1 MKKFLALVLAVLMI
15 ASTVVSVAA
24 FDDVA
29 ADNKYANAIEE
40 LQEYGVV
47 AGKSETEF
55 APDELVT
62 RWQMALFMAR
72 ATSGETDDEAW
83 NIGASLFTD
92 CTQYLGAI
100 QYCYT
105 KGIIKGVTATE
116 FAPNANITLRDGVI
130 MAVRALNYEKE
141 DEYVEASAKKYTV
154 TGANYWLPYW
164 QKADEIGMLENL
176 KDLSVTAELTR
187 AQTVQLIYNMLN
199 SVVYNYDVNGYKY
212 TLEEVVFGGKQV
224 VNVDN
229 VTGAWI
235 SETPLQSI
243 GADTI
248 GEDEEIVVLT
258 VNDENTYATV
268 EVPFADLEKAGVDV
282 ENIEEYFGAYIELVN
297 CRVDNTHRDEDQE
310 ITYIYKEYE
319 YLAGV
324 NTENKLVTTDAD
336 VVYHKNGDRVRIDSK
351 THYFDESE
359 KVRNYLAVYTVTDPA
374 DGWEL
379 VEDFYTKVGFDDEDG
394 DGLQDDDE
402 ESIYEVTTI
411 NDQLEGKFYDV
422 TFIDTDVDGYYE
434 VALVNYYNLDTYKA
448 PKSNGKE
455 TFGVMKDVEAEDTEY
470 SEDLSAGDVFVYT
483 YDFFMN
489 TVDVKGVL
497 EVYEGEITSYS
508 DKKVEDIRGNK
519 YTVATIEI
527 NDEEYEVSFYGASD
541 KTVDAFSPV
550 IDAAKVGEDDE
561 IDLEKVTKAGVA
573 DFASTNVGGEY
584 EYYLFNDMLLAF
596 GKEVELAADNYLV
609 VEEFTDFELYDHV
622 VLSALVN
629 GTEEEIKVKKIYEKK
644 ESGVKK
650 VWADIE
656 DLGYGKLANKLED
669 IFGIYSYAVDEDG
682 FYTLTK
688 HTATLQLK
696 DFVSTVEEFGYV
708 SFSDWET
715 TAVVDTNANGNSR
728 EEIIR
733 VNSATTIYLVDV
745 NEQDVTMVKPSS
757 YFTINLNNDTDPTF
771 MIDRIGYGNTEKEY
785 ADGIGFG
792 VASVIYI
799 VTDGEY
805 INHEDYKFVYVQD
818 AVSSIS
824 SGSATKYEL
833 ETGDEEEKYFKY
845 IADDSEAYLATVTFE
860 DVEEIFVSKT
870 YRTNYLGGADLVP
883 GLYLLNSDN
892 IVMDHKT
899 VAELNS
905 ESSSDTYLT
914 YDKAQ
919 IDYDIWTVA
928 GDEINLYDYKYKTID
943 CKSGL
948 IGDRIQT
955 IKFRFFEKVD
965 GEKLATDLKDEK
977 LVDYMTENFCTI
989 TKVDP
994 EDKSTWTYDYEGVK
1008 VLIIPNTTTG
1018 FNKNLSFISNTL
1030 AGIVFAEEVIG

>member
-29 ADNKYANAIEE
+29 ADNKYAKAIEE

-72 ATSGETDDEAW
+72 ATSGETDDAAW
-83 NIGASLFTD
+83 EIGATLFTD

-154 TGANYWLPYW
+154 SGANYWLPYW

-243 GADTI
+243 GPDTI

-268 EVPFADLEKAGVDV
+268 EVPFADLEAAGVDV
-282 ENIEEYFGAYIELVN
+282 ENIEDYFGAYIELVN

-359 KVRNYLAVYTVTDPA
+359 KVRNYLAVYTVEDAA

-379 VEDFYTKVGFDDEDG
+379 VEDEYEYDQAEDEWY
-394 DGLQDDDE
+394 LVA
-402 ESIYEVTTI
+402 SI

-455 TFGVMKDVEAEDTEY
+455 TFGVMKEVEAEDTEY
-470 SEDLSAGDVFVYT
+470 SEDLTAGDVFVYT

-519 YTVATIEI
+519 YTVAEIEI
-527 NDEEYEVSFYGASD
+527 NDEEYEVTFYGNSD
-541 KTVDAFSPV
+541 KSVDAFGYV
-550 IDAAKVGEDDE
+550 GTAKVGDDD
-561 IDLEKVTKAGVA
+561 IVDLKTETKAGVA
-573 DFASTNVGGEY
+573 NFASLHVGDEY
-584 EYYLFNDMLLAF
+584 EYFLFNDMLLAF
-596 GKEVELAADNYLV
+596 GEEVELAADNYLV

-629 GTEEEIKVKKIYEKK
+629 GTEESIKVKKIYEKK
-644 ESGVKK
+644 ANGVKK

-669 IFGIYSYAVDEDG
+669 IFGIYSYVVDADG

-688 HTATLQLK
+688 HNATLQLK
-696 DFVSTVEEFGYV
+696 DFVSTVESGYI
-708 SFSDWET
+708 SFSDWE
-715 TAVVDTNANGNSR
+715 VKESETNDVNGINGKR

-745 NEQDVTMVKPSS
+745 NEQDVTMIKPSS
-757 YFTINLNNDTDPTF
+757 YFTINLNNDVDPTF
-771 MIDRIGYGNTEKEY
+771 MIDRIGYGNSEKEY
-785 ADGIGFG
+785 ADGIGYG

-805 INHEDYKFVYVQD
+805 INHEDYKFVYIQED
-818 AVSSIS
+818 VSSIS
-824 SGSATKYEL
+824 SGSAVKYEL
-833 ETGDEEEKYFKY
+833 ETGDEEEKYFKF
-845 IADDSEAYLATVTFE
+845 AAEDDEAYLATVTFE
-860 DVEEIFVSKT
+860 AVDEIFVSKT
-870 YRTNYLGGADLVP
+870 YRNNYLGGADLVP
-883 GLYLLNSDN
+883 GLYLLNNDN

-899 VAELNS
+899 VAELSAETAN
-905 ESSSDTYLT
+905 DRYLT
-914 YDKAQ
+914 YDKAK
-919 IDYDIWTVA
+919 IVYDVWTVA
-928 GDEINLYDYKYKTID
+928 GDDINLYDYKYKTVSG
-943 CKSGL
+943 KSDL
-948 IGDRIQT
+948 IGERIQT
-955 IKFRFFEKVD
+955 IKFRFFELDD
-965 GEKLATDLKDEK
+965 GELLATDVKDDK
-977 LVDYMTENFCTI
+977 LVEYMTENYCTI
-989 TKVDP
+989 TKP
-994 EDKSTWTYDYEGVK
+994 NENDKSTWTYDYDDVL

-1030 AGIVFAEEVIG
+1030 AGIVIG